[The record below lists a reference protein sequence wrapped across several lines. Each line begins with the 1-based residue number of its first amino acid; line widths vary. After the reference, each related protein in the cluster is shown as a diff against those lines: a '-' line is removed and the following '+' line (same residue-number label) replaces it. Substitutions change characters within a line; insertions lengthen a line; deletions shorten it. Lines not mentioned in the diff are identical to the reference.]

1 MLTGKLNLIM
11 NKLST
16 FIIGMIA
23 GAVLLYVTQF
33 TINKRTKIS
42 DEEKLRQQ
50 LIETLTNKFT
60 DINKVSESQYIDVNG
75 KKGLV
80 TLHTGMP
87 KDSVKLLIGKPD
99 EVRLNE
105 IYNTHYE
112 KWGYKINNNIFAD
125 LYVDFEN
132 GILAGVRQD

>member
-1 MLTGKLNLIM
+1 M

-60 DINKVSESQYIDVNG
+60 DINKVSESHYIDVNG

-112 KWGYKINNNIFAD
+112 KWGYKINNNNFAD